1 MKKEKVVC
9 PECGT
14 EFRIEENDF
23 TAVAD
28 VTGKKSPVKPAKTAM
43 ERIEALRAAGVDVSN
58 LFAMQGSKGGNF
70 VASNKGGR
78 LEILHDDDPLFNC
91 IAKQGTVKNRRL
103 FRRWVMAQMF
113 RLMTHIPHG
122 QVEPE
127 SVTNMIHR
135 FGYEY
140 QWRMLIKELYAQMK
154 MEGKDAV
161 NFADRNRWFNTGV
174 VVAMAR
180 DYIEQLEKRVNALPE
195 RNCKG
200 IPYKRISGRDIY
212 VSDLEAELFRPLR
225 RAMLE
230 ISYTKNATKLYI
242 AAKKFNTLRIRMT
255 HDTPQ
260 CKEWVDAYKGAGAFF
275 TMQNLIRFHECL
287 VIDDANERLD
297 KYRSLAFL
305 TAKAEMY
312 KNGKGYRLFAVL
324 RKLLADNHIDINQ
337 KMAKWYKNK

>member
-14 EFRIEENDF
+14 EFSIAENDF

-28 VTGKKSPVKPAKTAM
+28 VSCKKFPVKPAKTAM

-58 LFAMQGSKGGNF
+58 LFAIHGAKGGDF

-78 LEILHDDDPLFNC
+78 LEILNDDDPLFNC

-113 RLMTHIPHG
+113 RLMSHIPQG
-122 QVEPE
+122 QEEPE
-127 SVTNMIHR
+127 SVTKMIHR

-140 QWRMLIKELYAQMK
+140 QWKMLMNELHAQMK
-154 MEGKDAV
+154 MEGKDAES
-161 NFADRNRWFNTGV
+161 FADRNRWFNTQV
-174 VVAMAR
+174 VTAMAK
-180 DYIEQLEKRVNALPE
+180 DYIEQLEKRVDALPE
-195 RNCKG
+195 RKCKG
-200 IPYKRISGRDIY
+200 VPYKRISDRDIY
-212 VSDLEAELFRPLR
+212 VSDLQ
-225 RAMLE
+225 
-230 ISYTKNATKLYI
+230 SKLYGPLLKAAYRI
-242 AAKKFNTLRIRMT
+242 SRSSNSAQLYTAAKKFNEMRVKMT

-275 TMQNLIRFHECL
+275 TMQNLIRFHKCL
-287 VIDDANERLD
+287 VIDDADERLD

-312 KNGKGYRLFAVL
+312 KDGKGYRLFGVL
-324 RKLLADNHIDINQ
+324 KKLLDDNDIDVPKKIAEWR
-337 KMAKWYKNK
+337 K